1 MNAEINDR
9 SVTGFVSG
17 GALVL
22 GGAVLTMQ
30 QLGLLRLVDLGRAW
44 PLAVIVLALAAL
56 GATIKERRQRGW
68 GLLMIGDW
76 LLANTMTDWA
86 YVQISVPL
94 LLAGVGLFTI
104 IRGLRDHVPKSGQN
118 YYAAQQ

>member
-1 MNAEINDR
+1 
-9 SVTGFVSG
+9 
-17 GALVL
+17 
-22 GGAVLTMQ
+22 MQ